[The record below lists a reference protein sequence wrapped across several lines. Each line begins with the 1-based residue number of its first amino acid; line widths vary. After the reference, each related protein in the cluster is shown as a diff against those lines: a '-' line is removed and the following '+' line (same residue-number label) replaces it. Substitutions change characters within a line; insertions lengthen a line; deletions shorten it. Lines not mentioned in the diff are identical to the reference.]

1 MRPTLPLL
9 SLAAALSALAGRA
22 AAQSAFDPFGRRPDA
37 IVDLRTREGVA
48 LVRGEWRFSEARIVE
63 VDHRVPGPDLKP
75 SGAPTKARD
84 VEPRAGAADFDD
96 SRWEVLDPASL
107 EARRTSG
114 RLSFGWY
121 RFRFTVP
128 EKVGG
133 LDPTG
138 STVLFEIV
146 VDDYAEVWVEGR
158 LPLVLGQRGGPVVGG
173 WNAPNRVVAARDVRP
188 GQTVRFAVFAANAPL
203 SDPPGN
209 FVWIRSATLDFF
221 AAPRPF
227 PTVAARIDRLDPAFD
242 AVVPPSARVEKLAEG
257 FSFTEGPVWHP
268 DGHLLFSD
276 PNDNRI
282 YRWTPDG
289 ELSVFRTKSGYTGV
303 DVGEYGQPGS
313 NGLALDRENRLTIC
327 EHGNRRVTRLEK
339 NGVLTVLAD
348 RYEGKRLN
356 SPNDL
361 VYRSDGALYFSDPP
375 FGLPK
380 FHDDPRREQPH
391 SGVYC
396 LNEGRLVLVSTDLS
410 GPNGLAFSPDE
421 RFLYV
426 TNWDEKRKVVM
437 RYAAKPDGTLAEGRA
452 LFDMGSAPEPEAL
465 DGIKVDRAGNLF
477 VSGPGGLWVISAE
490 GKHLGTVRLPELPAN
505 LAWGDADGRT
515 LYLTA
520 RTGLYRLRLAP
531 AGPAE
536 ASARKQP

>member
-1 MRPTLPLL
+1 MRRSLPL
-9 SLAAALSALAGRA
+9 LAAALPALAGGA
-22 AAQSAFDPFGRRPDA
+22 AAQSAFDPFARRPDA

-63 VDHRVPGPDLKP
+63 VDHRAPGPDLKP
-75 SGAPTKARD
+75 SGAPTRTRD
-84 VEPRAGAADFDD
+84 VEPKAGAADFDD
-96 SRWEVLDPASL
+96 SSWEVLDPSTL
-107 EARRTSG
+107 EGRRSKG
-114 RLSFGWY
+114 RLSFAWY

-138 STVLFEIV
+138 STVLLEIV

-188 GQTVRFAVFAANAPL
+188 GQTVHLAVFTANAPL

-209 FVWIRSATLDFF
+209 FIWIRSATLDFF
-221 AAPRPF
+221 QAHRPF
-227 PTVAARIDRLDPAFD
+227 PTVAARTDRLDPAFD
-242 AVVPPSARVEKLAEG
+242 AVVPPSARLEKLAEG

-289 ELSVFRTKSGYTGV
+289 ELSVFRTKSGYAGL
-303 DVGEYGQPGS
+303 DAGEYGQPGS

-361 VYRSDGALYFSDPP
+361 VYRSDGALYLSDPP

-380 FHDDPRREQPH
+380 FHDDPRREQAH

-396 LNEGRLVLVSTDLS
+396 LKEGRLLLVSTDLA

-426 TNWDEKRKVVM
+426 TNWDEKKKVVM
-437 RYAAKPDGTLAEGRA
+437 RYAPNPDGSLADGRVF
-452 LFDMGSAPEPEAL
+452 FDMGSAPEPEAL

-477 VSGPGGLWVISAE
+477 VSGPGGLWVISPEA
-490 GKHLGTVRLPELPAN
+490 KHLGTVRTPEPPAN
-505 LAWGDADGRT
+505 FAWGDADGRT

-520 RTGLYRLRLAP
+520 RTGLYRLRLTP

-536 ASARKQP
+536 ASTRKQP